1 MTQPSGIDDPGSID
15 EVRVPRRGAVE
26 LLVHHDGHWDGSDRR
41 QVLLQEKV
49 NRYLEYVV
57 DGDLAGA
64 HPEARGRRWMVV
76 VETAADPDARTQR
89 YLEAADRELRRAGG
103 GVRVRLVQPPPQ

>member
-1 MTQPSGIDDPGSID
+1 VTQPSGIDDPGTVD

-26 LLVHHDGHWDGSDRR
+26 LIVRHDGRWDGSDQR

-57 DGDLAGA
+57 DGDLPAE
-64 HPEARGRRWMVV
+64 HPAARGRRWVV
-76 VETAADPDARTQR
+76 IVETAAEPDARTQA
-89 YLEAADRELRRAGG
+89 YLRAADRELRRAGG
-103 GVRVRLVQPPPQ
+103 SVRVDVTKPPGE